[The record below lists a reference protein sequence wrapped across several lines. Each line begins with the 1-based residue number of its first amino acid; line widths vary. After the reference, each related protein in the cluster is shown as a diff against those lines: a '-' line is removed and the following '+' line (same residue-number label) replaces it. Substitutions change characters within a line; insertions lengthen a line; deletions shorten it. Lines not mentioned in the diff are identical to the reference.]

1 MSHRWTLSAAHINH
15 TCTKNFIIIGFRPSM
30 KTMDCTLKRVLINV
44 CGDCVTRSL
53 SGSSCCKHHRWRLYH
68 LEYSGNLLQSVFLSS
83 LFVTGTFDRL
93 PLLLLCE
100 QHTFKMGV
108 LLLCPPMC
116 QHQCLLNGGP
126 FYGSLCINHEGG
138 LPDVCQV
145 LVDLTTYPFSMSSTW
160 PSHRRRR
167 WLKIAKTVCDFV
179 LLRTSM

>member
-1 MSHRWTLSAAHINH
+1 
-15 TCTKNFIIIGFRPSM
+15 M

-126 FYGSLCINHEGG
+126 FYESLCINNEGG

-145 LVDLTTYPFSMSSTW
+145 LVDRTTDPLVGDLSPCVLRVQATVGVVGSTMQRRCMILFCW
-160 PSHRRRR
+160 EHR
-167 WLKIAKTVCDFV
+167 F
-179 LLRTSM
+179 